1 MESRLWQ
8 SGFARLRMTPAHNL
22 TPDYCAA
29 PSGLAQIES
38 WKQTLHAC
46 DACIIDANDEGGN
59 EPTAAYAQAHGLSIE
74 DLRQGIS
81 GALGLIMKEL
91 FDCPDVGTLLIT
103 GGDTLL
109 QCMNCVKVYEM
120 EPIGE
125 LASGVVLSRFT
136 LNGCTRFVISK
147 SGGFG
152 TRTLLCDIK
161 KQIEGH

>member
-1 MESRLWQ
+1 MEDY
-8 SGFARLRMTPAHNL
+8 FDTPEGEAYL
-22 TPDYCAA
+22 AA
-29 PSGLAQIES
+29 WKKKLAQY
-38 WKQTLHAC
+38 
-46 DACIIDANDEGGN
+46 DVVIIDANDEPDN
-59 EPTAAYAQAHGLSIE
+59 EATAAYAREHGLSTE
-74 DLRQGIS
+74 DLRVQIS
-81 GALGLIMKEL
+81 RTFGAVMGKL

-125 LASGVVLSRFT
+125 MASGVVLSRFT

-152 TRTLLCDIK
+152 KRTLLCYIN
-161 KQIEGH
+161 KQIDGS